1 MAEPSGDRATPV
13 RIPPAVEQ
21 DVPPAIMALLP
32 PLTPPRPRVV
42 VRRDL
47 LPALSVLSF
56 VALVGLPVGWL
67 WSVLAPGQ
75 RVLVSGTDQL
85 PLLDESY
92 HRFDDLVI
100 FVLLGLGA
108 GLVVGGAVW
117 LLRER
122 RGPVVLFAAVLGSAL
137 AAWLAMRVGVSWA
150 GARFALTGA
159 PANGSV
165 IDLAPVLESGWV
177 VLAQPLAVALAY
189 GTLAAWNGMDD
200 LGRRLG

>member
-1 MAEPSGDRATPV
+1 
-13 RIPPAVEQ
+13 
-21 DVPPAIMALLP
+21 MALLP